1 MGFREN
7 LKEWV
12 KEALG
17 ELGGR
22 ASINEVARQIWLDHE
37 ADLKSAGDYF
47 YSWQYDMR
55 WAAQR
60 LRDKGALGFHK
71 VGSKS
76 VWTLR

>member
-12 KEALG
+12 KEALAQ
-17 ELGGR
+17 LGGR
-22 ASINEVARQIWLDHE
+22 ASINEVARQIWLTHE
-37 ADLKSAGDYF
+37 ADLKGAGDYF

-60 LRDKGALGFHK
+60 LRDKKILSFHK